1 MWLCVMWDVCV
12 RASVCVSVCVYVCVC
27 VCAHACVCVY
37 MSREAL
43 AEPPILNMPERV
55 DWRNCKMSKE
65 EEAEQAAAF
74 KATFRAFDFN
84 FT

>member
-1 MWLCVMWDVCV
+1 M
-12 RASVCVSVCVYVCVC
+12 CVYV
-27 VCAHACVCVY
+27 
-37 MSREAL
+37 SREAL

>member
-1 MWLCVMWDVCV
+1 MVCV
-12 RASVCVSVCVYVCVC
+12 CACLCVC
-27 VCAHACVCVY
+27 VCACMCVCVY
-37 MSREAL
+37 MYREAL

>member
-1 MWLCVMWDVCV
+1 MCVYVHL
-12 RASVCVSVCVYVCVC
+12 CVYVCICVHACVC
-27 VCAHACVCVY
+27 VCVRVCVY